1 MRYGIL
7 LILTL
12 TLAFSWLMS
21 ACGGGS
27 SNAGSSSA
35 SVSGNWQM
43 TLQKNRTNL
52 KRTQSGFLLQN
63 DDLIT
68 GGVIL
73 TDIPCSGV
81 GSVAGSVSGTSIAFA
96 VGVTG
101 LNVNLTGTVGSD
113 QASMSGNYIALS
125 AGCQAS
131 EINTQ
136 ETGTW
141 TANLVKPLS
150 GNFQGSFTSTRLAK
164 ALPVTGQV
172 TQGQNT
178 GNSYTS
184 LTGNLS
190 ITGYCFTNANIA
202 GVISGTA
209 VVMNLVNSGGV
220 EIGQV
225 TGTSTLD
232 GTSVTGTY
240 HIIPQGTGGMPPCV
254 DGDGGTVTLTL

>member
-1 MRYGIL
+1 MPRRIAL
-7 LILTL
+7 WL
-12 TLAFSWLMS
+12 TLALPLLIT

-27 SNAGSSSA
+27 SSSAGSSSA

-43 TLQKNRTNL
+43 TLKKNKTKL
-52 KRTQSGFLLQN
+52 SRTQSGFLVQN
-63 DDLIT
+63 NNVVT
-68 GGVIL
+68 GSVIF
-73 TDIPCSGV
+73 TDIPCSGT
-81 GSVAGSVSGTSIAFA
+81 GSVSGSVSGTNVAFT
-96 VGVTG
+96 VGLTG
-101 LNVNLTGTVGSD
+101 LTVNLTGTLGSD
-113 QASMSGNYIALS
+113 QASMSGNYLILAS
-125 AGCQAS
+125 GCQAPS
-131 EINTQ
+131 INTQ

-141 TANLVKPLS
+141 TANLVKPLN
-150 GNFQGSFTSTRLAK
+150 GNIQGTFTSTRLGTG
-164 ALPVTGQV
+164 LPVTGQI

-178 GNSYTS
+178 GVSYAPLS
-184 LTGNLS
+184 GNLT
-190 ITGYCFTNANIA
+190 IGGYCFSTANIA

-240 HIIPQGTGGMPPCV
+240 HIIPQGTGGTPPCV